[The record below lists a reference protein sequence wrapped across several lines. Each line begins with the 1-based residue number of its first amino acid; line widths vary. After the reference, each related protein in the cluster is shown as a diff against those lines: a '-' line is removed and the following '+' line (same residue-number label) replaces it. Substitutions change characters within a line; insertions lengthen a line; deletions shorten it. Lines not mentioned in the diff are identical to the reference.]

1 MNTCANLFHSESE
14 LRAALGSASKLDR
27 KKHPRR
33 WAQAQA
39 RLKVVRA
46 NDPVDDTPDD
56 AERDTGYAWRVG
68 RARFAEK
75 MAIRR
80 EEIRAQME
88 NLTHMTL
95 RQASTI
101 VGISYH
107 SGRKYAAM
115 FGLRFAQ

>member
-27 KKHPRR
+27 KKQPRR

-46 NDPVDDTPDD
+46 NDPVDESPDD
-56 AERDTGYAWRVG
+56 GRDVGYAWRIG

-75 MAIRR
+75 MAERR
-80 EEIRAQME
+80 AGIRAQME
-88 NLTHMTL
+88 KLTHLPL
-95 RQASTI
+95 RQASAEI
-101 VGISYH
+101 GLSYDA
-107 SGRKYAAM
+107 GRRYAAM